1 MKKIVFSL
9 SILLSGVVIAQESP
23 EVIKTKID
31 DLTKQKSALE
41 SQIADLNKQLPAPV
55 VKPWTYKGNASINV
69 GQNLL
74 GSDWTASYGGNS
86 TLNLGGQTH
95 IEANYTKGRHSWS
108 NSFDGTLG
116 FFKNINVDSG
126 VNDNIN
132 KNADV
137 LQLSTKYLFDLQKA
151 NLKVG
156 IGANFLTQFIK
167 TYDLA
172 KREKLLSDFLAPGI
186 LDISPGLEWTP
197 QPYLKIFLAPAS
209 GRFTFVTNDT
219 IVLRNDA
226 AANRFGNDVD
236 QRVRTELGARLDIV
250 FEKELVKNLSV
261 RSRAQLFNN
270 YTRPQIQIDAINS
283 SRANIDVNWQT
294 DLFYKLTKNI
304 ALNFGFQV
312 LRDDDVRVTDK
323 ATGVKS
329 SPWNWRNNFGIGF
342 VAGF

>member
-9 SILLSGVVIAQESP
+9 SVLLSSALCAQENP
-23 EVIKTKID
+23 EVLKTKIE
-31 DLTKQKSALE
+31 DLNKQKASIEA
-41 SQIADLNKQLPAPV
+41 QIADLNKQLPAPIV
-55 VKPWTYKGNASINV
+55 NPWTYKGNASVNL

-74 GSDWTASYGGNS
+74 GSNWTASYGGNS
-86 TLNLGGQTH
+86 TLNIGGQTH
-95 IEANYTKGRHSWS
+95 LEANYKKGRHSWS

-137 LQLSTKYLFDLQKA
+137 LQLSSKYLFDLQKA

-156 IGANFLTQFIK
+156 IGANFLSQFIK

-172 KREKLLSDFLAPGI
+172 KSDKLLSDFLAPGI
-186 LDISPGLEWTP
+186 LDVSPGLEWTP
-197 QPYLKIFLAPAS
+197 QPYLKIFLSPAS
-209 GRFTFVTNDT
+209 GRFTFVSNDSIIT
-219 IVLRNDA
+219 KTE
-226 AANRFGNDVD
+226 ANRFGNDVD

-270 YTRPQIQIDAINS
+270 YTRPQLQIDAINS

-304 ALNFGFQV
+304 AINFGFQV

-329 SPWNWRNNFGIGF
+329 APWNWRNNFGIGF

>member
-1 MKKIVFSL
+1 MKKLIL
-9 SILLSGVVIAQESP
+9 SIGILLVASLHAQESP

-31 DLTKQKSALE
+31 DLNKQKAVLE

-55 VKPWTYKGNASINV
+55 VKPWTYKGNASINL

-86 TLNLGGQTH
+86 TLNIGGQAH
-95 IEANYTKGRHSWS
+95 LEANYKNGRHSWN

-116 FFKNINVDSG
+116 FFKNINVENG

-132 KNADV
+132 KNVDV

-156 IGANFLTQFIK
+156 VGANFLSQFIK

-172 KREKLLSDFLAPGI
+172 NPNFLLSDFLAPGI
-186 LDISPGLEWTP
+186 LDLSPGIEWTP
-197 QPYLKIFLAPAS
+197 QPYLKVFLAPAS

-219 IVLRNDA
+219 IILRTDA
-226 AANRFGNDVD
+226 KANRFGNEVD
-236 QRVRTELGARLDIV
+236 QRARTELGARLDIV
-250 FEKELVKNLSV
+250 FEKELVKNLNI

-270 YTRPQIQIDAINS
+270 FSRPQAQIDAINS

-294 DLFYKLTKNI
+294 DLFYKLTKHI
-304 ALNFGFQV
+304 ALNFGFQL
-312 LRDDDVRVTDK
+312 LRDDDVRITDK
-323 ATGVKS
+323 STSAKIT
-329 SPWNWRNNFGIGF
+329 PWNWRNNIGIGF

>member
-9 SILLSGVVIAQESP
+9 SILLSGVVMAQESP
-23 EVIKTKID
+23 EVIKSKID

-55 VKPWTYKGNASINV
+55 VKPWTYKGNASVNL
-69 GQNLL
+69 GQSLL
-74 GSDWTASYGGNS
+74 GSNWTSSYGGNS
-86 TLNLGGQTH
+86 TLNVGIQTH
-95 IEANYTKGRHSWS
+95 LEANFKKGRHSWD

-116 FFKNINVDSG
+116 FFKNMNVDSG

-137 LQLSTKYLFDLQKA
+137 LQISSKYLFDLKKA
-151 NLKVG
+151 NLKLG
-156 IGANFLTQFIK
+156 IGTNFLSQFIK

-172 KREKLLSDFLAPGI
+172 NRDKLLSDFLAPAI
-186 LDISPGLEWTP
+186 LDVSPGLEWTP
-197 QPYLKIFLAPAS
+197 QPYFRVFLSPSS
-209 GRFTFVTNDT
+209 GRFTIVTIDSIISKVN
-219 IVLRNDA
+219 
-226 AANRFGNDVD
+226 ANRFGNDLD
-236 QRVRTELGARLDIV
+236 QRIRTELGARLDIV
-250 FEKELVKNLSV
+250 FEKEVVKNLSV

-270 YTRPQIQIDAINS
+270 YTRPQLQIDAIGS
-283 SRANIDVNWQT
+283 SRANIDLNCLT
-294 DLFYKLTKNI
+294 DVFYKITKHI

-329 SPWNWRNNFGIGF
+329 APWNWRNTIGIAFITGF
-342 VAGF
+342 

>member
-9 SILLSGVVIAQESP
+9 SVVLFSTLSAQDSP
-23 EVIKTKID
+23 EVVKSKIE
-31 DLTKQKSALE
+31 DLNKQKATIE
-41 SQIADLNKQLPAPV
+41 AQIADLNKKLPAPI
-55 VKPWTYKGNASINV
+55 VKPWAYKGNASINL

-74 GSDWTASYGGNS
+74 GSNWTASYGGNS
-86 TLNLGGQTH
+86 TLNVGGQTH
-95 IEANYTKGRHSWS
+95 LEANYKNGRHSWD

-137 LQLSTKYLFDLQKA
+137 LQLSSKYLFDLQTA

-156 IGANFLTQFIK
+156 IGTNFLTQFIK

-172 KREKLLSDFLAPGI
+172 NRNKLLSDFLAPGI
-186 LDISPGLEWTP
+186 LDLSPGLEWTP
-197 QPYLKIFLAPAS
+197 QPYLKVFLAPAS
-209 GRFTFVTNDT
+209 GRFTFVTNDS
-219 IVLRNDA
+219 IVTKTD
-226 AANRFGNDVD
+226 ANRFGNDLD
-236 QRVRTELGARLDIV
+236 QRIRTELGARLDIV
-250 FEKELVKNLSV
+250 FEKELVKNLSL

-270 YTRPQIQIDAINS
+270 YTRPQVQIDAIES

-312 LRDDDVRVTDK
+312 LRDDDVRVADK
-323 ATGVKS
+323 STGLKS
-329 SPWNWRNNFGIGF
+329 APWNWRNNIGIGF
-342 VAGF
+342 VTGF

>member
-1 MKKIVFSL
+1 MKKIVFSF
-9 SILLSGVVIAQESP
+9 SVLLSGILNAQESP
-23 EVIKTKID
+23 EVLKTKID
-31 DLTKQKSALE
+31 DLHKQKAAIE
-41 SQIADLNKQLPAPV
+41 AQIADLNKKLPAPI
-55 VKPWTYKGNASINV
+55 VKPWAYKGNASVNL

-74 GSDWTASYGGNS
+74 GSNWTASYGGNS
-86 TLNLGGQTH
+86 TLNIGGQAH
-95 IEANYTKGRHSWS
+95 LEANYKNGRHSWS

-137 LQLSTKYLFDLQKA
+137 FQLSSKYLFDLQKA

-156 IGANFLTQFIK
+156 IGTNFLSQFIK

-172 KREKLLSDFLAPGI
+172 KSDKLLSDFLSPGI
-186 LDISPGLEWTP
+186 LDVSPGLEWAS
-197 QPYLKIFLAPAS
+197 QPYLKVFFSPVS
-209 GRFTFVTNDT
+209 GRFTFVSNDSIIT
-219 IVLRNDA
+219 KSD
-226 AANRFGNDVD
+226 ANRFGNDVD
-236 QRVRTELGARLDIV
+236 QRVRTELGVRMDIV

-270 YTRPQIQIDAINS
+270 YTRPQWQIDAIES

-312 LRDDDVRVTDK
+312 LRDDDVRVADK
-323 ATGVKS
+323 ATGLKS
-329 SPWNWRNNFGIGF
+329 APWNWRNNFGIGF